1 MKRFIVHPSILA
13 LTAALTLPACQ
24 DDWNEHYDQQVDT
37 PYGTMSLYEAIAA
50 QPELSDFCAVLDSV
64 RIFANN
70 KPTSVHY
77 REMLSTDQFF
87 TVWAPV
93 NGSFDRDSLLRL
105 ASTQHGDSLVDL
117 HFLQNH
123 IARFAH
129 NMNGRTEIVP
139 MLNRKTLAQG
149 DGTFA
154 TAQVMRDNIGTRNG
168 LLHIVDS
175 HVDYYYNIYEALVSL
190 DKYNHLG
197 DYYLSYQ
204 IEEFDEEN
212 SLAMGV
218 VDGKTVYVDSV
229 FTVSNMLT
237 RAYGYVD
244 REDSTYWMI
253 VPTRELW
260 DGLYAEAETY
270 YNYGAVLKA
279 DSIRNFWAH
288 YALMQDLVYNPRI
301 QKGIRDSITS
311 TQWYPA
317 LPGEPAYHVYY
328 TPFAEGGLF
337 NPATFSDSLTC
348 SNGSIYEVSTWPF
361 EQQKTYFIPIKTEAE
376 GRIYEDFET
385 TTKQLRIE
393 RRFLTADSVSDGY
406 VSITPQT
413 IYDAYY
419 VTYEL
424 FNVLSGTYDVQVV
437 MLPKTVYNP
446 NYKPD
451 TDRRQF
457 LPCKFT
463 AELTYAGTDGK
474 EYTLTSANRYVI
486 DEENP
491 AYYVRTTDTSVPFL
505 FNCNDNPSTS
515 STRAFTSNPYCVDTI
530 TLATV
535 HFPTCSYG
543 QPRTSTRL
551 KLVNSIRN
559 NQTNQYSAEW
569 LIDCFILRPHK
580 ED

>member
-1 MKRFIVHPSILA
+1 MKRHIVHPSIIVLA
-13 LTAALTLPACQ
+13 AALTLPACQ
-24 DDWNEHYDQQVDT
+24 DDWNDHYDQQVDT
-37 PYGTMSLYEAIAA
+37 PYGAMSLYEAIAA
-50 QPELSDFCAVLDSV
+50 QPELSDFRAVLDSV
-64 RIFANN
+64 RLFANN

-77 REMLSTDQFF
+77 REMLATDQFF

-105 ASTQHGDSLVDL
+105 AATQGGDSLVDC

-129 NMNGRTEIVP
+129 NMNGRTEVVS
-139 MLNRKTLAQG
+139 MLNRKTLTRGEGA
-149 DGTFA
+149 FA
-154 TAQVMRDNIGTRNG
+154 TAQVLRDNIGTRNG
-168 LLHIVDS
+168 LLHVIDS
-175 HVDYYYNIYEALVSL
+175 RVDYYYNIYEALTSL
-190 DKYNHLG
+190 DKYSHLG

-260 DGLYAEAETY
+260 DQLYAEAETY
-270 YNYGAVLKA
+270 YNYGAIAKA
-279 DSIRNFWAH
+279 DSVHNFWSH
-288 YALMQDLVYNPRI
+288 YALMQDLIYNPSV

-311 TQWYPA
+311 TLWYLPM
-317 LPGEPAYHVYY
+317 PGEPSYHVYY
-328 TPFAEGGLF
+328 KPFDEGGLF
-337 NPATFSDSLTC
+337 NPASFSDSLTC

-361 EQQKTYFIPIKTEAE
+361 DQQKTYFIPIKTEAE

-385 TTKQLRIE
+385 ATKQLRIE
-393 RRFLTADSVSDGY
+393 RRFVAADTVSDGY

-413 IYDAYY
+413 TYDAYY

-424 FNVLSGTYDVQVV
+424 YNVLSGTYDVQVV

-446 NYKPD
+446 NYNPS

-463 AELTYAGTDGK
+463 AELFYAGTDGK
-474 EYTLTSANRYVI
+474 EYSVSSGNRYVI

-491 AYYVRTTDTSVPFL
+491 SYYVRTTDTSVPFL
-505 FNCNDNPSTS
+505 FDCNDNPNTA
-515 STRAFTSNPYCVDTI
+515 STRAFTSDPYRVDTI

-543 QPRTSTRL
+543 QQRTSTRL
-551 KLVNSIRN
+551 KLVNSIRS

-569 LIDCFILRPHK
+569 LLDCIILRPHK